1 MVFFRNVLE
10 IHARISSRD
19 PLGIA
24 QLNFPWFFVKNS
36 LRASSKKSL
45 EIFFK
50 KILWNSFLSFHE
62 TFLKGLFQK
71 SFKRS
76 VRNFSKACSVYSFM
90 HSFENSSWFHPG
102 ILQWLL
108 IWRFFVESSKKKKY
122 SNNSLK
128 YFFRSFVTVLFQD
141 SYKNISRNSKNFF
154 KKLLQKLFKEF
165 LRGLLQ
171 QFHQVALNE
180 LFHGFPTWFSSEIY
194 PRIHWGIS
202 SRFPLW
208 LILEWVSKIPPEIS
222 QRNS

>member
-1 MVFFRNVLE
+1 MVFFRNVLQ

-45 EIFFK
+45 EISFK
-50 KILWNSFLSFHE
+50 KLLWNSFLSFHE

-108 IWRFFVESSKKKKY
+108 IWRFFVESSKKKHTLIFPWNI
-122 SNNSLK
+122 SSGVSSPF
-128 YFFRSFVTVLFQD
+128 YFRIPTKIYPGIPKTFLRSF
-141 SYKNISRNSKNFF
+141 SKNYLKSSF
-154 KKLLQKLFKEF
+154 
-165 LRGLLQ
+165 GDC
-171 QFHQVALNE
+171 
-180 LFHGFPTWFSSEIY
+180 FSSSI
-194 PRIHWGIS
+194 
-202 SRFPLW
+202 
-208 LILEWVSKIPPEIS
+208 K
-222 QRNS
+222 